1 MRELLEATVHAPT
14 AMHREPW
21 GFAIVQDRATLK
33 RYSDR
38 AKEMLRE
45 PSAAVGWGSS
55 GQLHGEHPAMLD
67 DPVFNI
73 FYDAGTLIAIC
84 LRQEGPFA
92 QADCWLAAQNL
103 MLAATAKGLGSCCIG
118 FAVRVLNTP
127 EAKRELGV
135 PAEGVVVAPIIVGY
149 ARGEIPG
156 VPRKAPQI
164 LAWIKP

>member
-1 MRELLEATVHAPT
+1 
-14 AMHREPW
+14 
-21 GFAIVQDRATLK
+21 
-33 RYSDR
+33 
-38 AKEMLRE
+38 
-45 PSAAVGWGSS
+45 
-55 GQLHGEHPAMLD
+55 
-67 DPVFNI
+67 
-73 FYDAGTLIAIC
+73 
-84 LRQEGPFA
+84 
-92 QADCWLAAQNL
+92 